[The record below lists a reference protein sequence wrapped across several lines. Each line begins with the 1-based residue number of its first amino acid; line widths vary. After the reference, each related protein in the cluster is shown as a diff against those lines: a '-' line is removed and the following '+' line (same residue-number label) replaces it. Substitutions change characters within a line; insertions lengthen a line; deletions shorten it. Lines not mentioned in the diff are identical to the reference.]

1 MDGAGKAGPTIL
13 FLPLFPFGLDGCPVC
28 DRCPWAMY
36 AVPCMLRKQQRWV
49 VGDAGMEV
57 MGSAGI
63 CLGPQ
68 QLSLLV
74 ILSGTANNP
83 TDMGVHIARIAPF

>member
-1 MDGAGKAGPTIL
+1 
-13 FLPLFPFGLDGCPVC
+13 
-28 DRCPWAMY
+28 
-36 AVPCMLRKQQRWV
+36 
-49 VGDAGMEV
+49 MEV

-83 TDMGVHIARIAPF
+83 TDMGVHIGRTAPF